1 MLLQPFVDKVGPS
14 VEALKNMAQL
24 LDGQLKALMAY
35 YGEQPDAADAKK
47 PEDFF
52 GMISSFSTSL
62 QVSVHRQ
69 GFCIMVTRPL
79 EMRSRS
85 TRRAGQSGRRK
96 TEGRHRGACVGTC
109 EDVCLADH
117 IDTHR

>member
-1 MLLQPFVDKVGPS
+1 MLNETIQPFVDKVGPS

-35 YGEQPDAADAKK
+35 YGEQTDAADAKR

-62 QVSVHRQ
+62 QVSTQHSGILHCGNPPSRNAVSKYT
-69 GFCIMVTRPL
+69 TRRSKRTP
-79 EMRSRS
+79 RNRRSPSRS
-85 TRRAGQSGRRK
+85 LRRNLYGYLPCRS
-96 TEGRHRGACVGTC
+96 H
-109 EDVCLADH
+109 
-117 IDTHR
+117 

>member
-62 QVSVHRQ
+62 QVSVHLSRILRC
-69 GFCIMVTRPL
+69 GNPPSRNAVSKYTTRRSKQTP
-79 EMRSRS
+79 RSPRSPSRS
-85 TRRAGQSGRRK
+85 LRR
-96 TEGRHRGACVGTC
+96 H
-109 EDVCLADH
+109 L
-117 IDTHR
+117 